1 MIRNAKSIKVKIIL
15 SFLVFLLCTW
25 IYSSYSYFQNEKFM
39 ENTEKIITDDTK
51 ILSIGYQLS
60 QSIDS
65 RLAAARNYIL
75 MGDPTYKETFNSHTD
90 QASTIQKEI
99 EQYANVQAV
108 QQIVTAEKKWST
120 TIQKELF
127 LLFDQGNI
135 TNATALLATL
145 EEQGT
150 TIRNEYQLFAQSKAL
165 EIEEKGRSVSKD
177 TSSTKTVLQ
186 IISYSMTIIAIVL
199 ALYLSRLISKPI
211 ALLTNRMESIA
222 NGELNHPPLDVTTN
236 DELARLTISTNKMNA
251 QLQQIIIK
259 VQEGATAVTESS
271 KNLNVSASEITSGM
285 MQTSAAIEQIAN
297 GTDVQATAAS
307 DLRTTMQAFSHNV
320 DSANQNSLKVLSHS
334 ESVQTMTNDGQNL
347 MNATEQQM
355 QKIDGIVKQA
365 VERVEG
371 LNSQTREITQLVQ
384 VITEIADQTNL
395 LALNAAIEAARAGEQ
410 GKGFAVVADEVRKL
424 AEQVS
429 HSVSNISTIVHAIQN
444 ETQIVTHSLLEGYEE
459 VKKGSQHTH
468 ISNETYR
475 NISVAVLEM
484 VSNIRTVT
492 ENLQH
497 IASNT
502 NQIDSAIENIAAV
515 SEQSAASSQQTAATI
530 EEVTSSMET
539 ATQNAYQLNETANHL
554 QSVVEQFK
562 L

>member
-1 MIRNAKSIKVKIIL
+1 MIRNAKSIKMKILL
-15 SFLVFLLCTW
+15 SFLIFLLCTW

-39 ENTEKIITDDTK
+39 ENTQKIITDDMK

-65 RLAAARNYIL
+65 RLAAARNYIFT
-75 MGDPTYKETFNSHTD
+75 GDPTYKKTFNSHAD

-99 EQYANVQAV
+99 EQYTSVQAV
-108 QQIVTAEKKWST
+108 QQIVTEEKKWST
-120 TIQKELF
+120 TIQEELF
-127 LLFDQGNI
+127 LLFEQGDI
-135 TNATALLATL
+135 TNATSLLATL
-145 EEQGT
+145 DKQGT

-165 EIEEKGRSVSKD
+165 EIEEKGHSVSKD
-177 TSSTKTVLQ
+177 TSSTKTVLL
-186 IISYSMTIIAIVL
+186 IISYAMTIIAIIL

-211 ALLTNRMESIA
+211 AHLTNRMESIA

-271 KNLNVSASEITSGM
+271 KNLNISASEITSAM
-285 MQTSAAIEQIAN
+285 MQTAAAVEQIAN
-297 GTDVQATAAS
+297 GTDVQATSAN
-307 DLRTTMQAFSHNV
+307 DLRTTMQGFSHNV

-334 ESVQTMTNDGQNL
+334 ENVQTMTNDGQNL
-347 MNATEQQM
+347 MNDTEQQM

-429 HSVSNISTIVHAIQN
+429 HSVSNISAIVHAIQN
-444 ETQIVTHSLLEGYEE
+444 ETQIVTHSLLEGYDE

-468 ISNETYR
+468 ISSETYR

-497 IASNT
+497 IANNT

-539 ATQNAYQLNETANHL
+539 AAQNAYQLNETANHL
-554 QSVVEQFK
+554 QSVVQQFK